1 MGGDLGIIWGCWL
14 THVGEERFEQTEG
27 DGGVV
32 ILGVR
37 GEWSPAKAR
46 HRGHGFSIWDH
57 PGTNLTR
64 AERGPDKETEA
75 REITGIVDGEGEGG
89 GWWATHRVL

>member
-37 GEWSPAKAR
+37 GE
-46 HRGHGFSIWDH
+46 
-57 PGTNLTR
+57 
-64 AERGPDKETEA
+64 
-75 REITGIVDGEGEGG
+75 
-89 GWWATHRVL
+89 

>member
-14 THVGEERFEQTEG
+14 IHVGEERFEQTEG

-37 GEWSPAKAR
+37 GE
-46 HRGHGFSIWDH
+46 
-57 PGTNLTR
+57 
-64 AERGPDKETEA
+64 
-75 REITGIVDGEGEGG
+75 
-89 GWWATHRVL
+89 